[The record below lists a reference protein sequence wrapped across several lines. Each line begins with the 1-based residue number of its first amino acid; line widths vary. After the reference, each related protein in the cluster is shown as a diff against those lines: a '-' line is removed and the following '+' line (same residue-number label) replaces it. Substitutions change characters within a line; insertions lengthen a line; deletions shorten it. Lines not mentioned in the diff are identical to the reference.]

1 MFIVGEINKRDCIIL
16 LACMIICRLVK
27 RTLSLH
33 DIPLDYEMN
42 NINIG
47 QQNFLIKKLL
57 VNVYIN
63 MNPHYVIEFKKL
75 VRVLFLYHSYYQN
88 YFKLGH

>member
-1 MFIVGEINKRDCIIL
+1 MFIVGEINKRDCIL